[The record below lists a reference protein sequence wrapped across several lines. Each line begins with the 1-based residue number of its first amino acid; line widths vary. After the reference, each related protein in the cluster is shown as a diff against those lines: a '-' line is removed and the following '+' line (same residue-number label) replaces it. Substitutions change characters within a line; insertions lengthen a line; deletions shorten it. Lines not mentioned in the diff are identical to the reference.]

1 MCFESF
7 SWMKVTHNSLLI
19 CRITTLTTED
29 EKEFVGDF
37 CFLFVKFRQTTDQDS
52 SCWRSFSLAFFSL
65 MHADLELFLCLSCD
79 NRDSAYNT
87 IHSHRP
93 CCRRRPANRSD
104 VQVQTSHRAHSV
116 SFFLAPIP
124 WQFLPS
130 LLINSFLCWKFLS
143 VYNFFSSHT
152 RPCMYDPTAC
162 AHCVWSV
169 ECSFKPHVVKRS
181 CLAPSIN

>member
-7 SWMKVTHNSLLI
+7 SWMKFTCDSLLI
-19 CRITTLTTED
+19 CRITTLTTKD
-29 EKEFVGDF
+29 EKELVGVF
-37 CFLFVKFRQTTDQDS
+37 WSSFVKFKQSTTDQDS

-104 VQVQTSHRAHSV
+104 VQVQTSHHAHSL
-116 SFFLAPIP
+116 SFFLAPFP

-130 LLINSFLCWKFLS
+130 LPMNSFLC
-143 VYNFFSSHT
+143 
-152 RPCMYDPTAC
+152 
-162 AHCVWSV
+162 
-169 ECSFKPHVVKRS
+169 
-181 CLAPSIN
+181 